1 MTIIM
6 GGDSMSISKKL
17 YLAFSIL
24 IIFMVVI
31 TITGYVQLK
40 NIQNTYHE
48 ILDQRVTK
56 TMTIK
61 EIKYASA
68 MQGTFVTSYA
78 LNPIQDNLD
87 SLKEQQEQV
96 SKIIKE
102 VELDLKSGPM
112 KQELEN
118 IKNNQDIFLKSTQ
131 NAIEMVD
138 KGNKFQAADIIASE
152 SRPANEMILSSVER
166 IVDDQTKQMNESRQ
180 AAEDS
185 VQQGIIIMLA
195 GAFIGL
201 LVAIGCSLFITKKIT
216 KSIRALDKAAITIAK
231 GDLTHPDI
239 IVHTKDEIH
248 SLAQSFN
255 SMKTNLQALIS
266 EVMENVEH
274 TTAVAEELTASTDE
288 VAVTSHDVAEKL
300 AMINEGANS
309 TAKVGNECATAI
321 EETAS
326 SVQTIANATQ
336 EVHSKAVET
345 QEIAQKGNGTLQ
357 TTSNQL
363 KVIQKSSS
371 MTRDKIRKL
380 SQQSAEIGNITKVIT
395 EITDQTNLLALNAA
409 IEAARAGVHGKGFAV
424 VADEVRKLAEESR
437 NSAEKIVHLTS
448 VIQSDTAEVEDA
460 VEVTVS
466 NVDDGVNFIQKA
478 QQAFD
483 EILNS
488 VDDMTQKTEHISS
501 ATQQVSASTEEVA
514 ASVQEMAQTA
524 NVAVNETETI
534 VAITEEQVATIAD
547 INTAS
552 KTLTASTVH
561 LQEQVQRFKV

>member
-1 MTIIM
+1 
-6 GGDSMSISKKL
+6 MSVSKKL
-17 YLAFSIL
+17 YSAFSIL
-24 IIFMVVI
+24 VFFMVVI
-31 TITGYVQLK
+31 TIIGYVQLK

-48 ILDQRVTK
+48 ILDQRVAK
-56 TMTIK
+56 TMAIK

-87 SLKEQQEQV
+87 NLKEQQEHV

-102 VELDLKSGPM
+102 VEPGLKSGPM
-112 KQELEN
+112 KHELEN
-118 IKNNQDIFLKSTQ
+118 IKNNQTGFLKSTQ
-131 NAIEMVD
+131 SAVAMVD

-152 SRPANEMILSSVER
+152 ARPANEMILSSVER
-166 IVDDQTKQMNESRQ
+166 IVDYQTKQMNESRQ
-180 AAEDS
+180 VAEND
-185 VQQGIIIMLA
+185 VQQGIIMMLA
-195 GAFIGL
+195 GAFIAL

-216 KSIRALDKAAITIAK
+216 KPVRALNKAAITIAN
-231 GDLTHPDI
+231 GDLTQEDI

-255 SMKTNLQALIS
+255 TMKTNLQALIS

-288 VAVTSHDVAEKL
+288 VAVSSHDVADKL
-300 AMINEGANS
+300 DMINEGANAS
-309 TAKVGNECATAI
+309 AKVGNECATAI
-321 EETAS
+321 EETAG

-336 EVHSKAVET
+336 EVHSRALQT
-345 QEIAQKGNGTLQ
+345 QEVAQKGNVTLQ

-363 KVIQKSSS
+363 KIIQESSS
-371 MTRDKIRKL
+371 MTRVKIRKL
-380 SQQSAEIGNITKVIT
+380 SQQSVEIGNITKVIT

-409 IEAARAGVHGKGFAV
+409 IEAARAGEHGKGFAV
-424 VADEVRKLAEESR
+424 VADEVRKLAEESK
-437 NSAEKIVHLTS
+437 NSAEKIVRLTS
-448 VIQSDTAEVEDA
+448 VIQSDTLEVEDA

-466 NVDDGVNFIQKA
+466 NVNDGVEFIQEAQKA
-478 QQAFD
+478 FN

-488 VDDMTQKTEHISS
+488 VDAMTQKMEHISS

-514 ASVQEMAQTA
+514 ASVQEMAQAA
-524 NVAVNETETI
+524 NVAANETETI
-534 VAITEEQVATIAD
+534 VATTEEQVATIAD
-547 INTAS
+547 IDSAS
-552 KTLTASTVH
+552 KTLTASTVR